1 MKFEKLIKKLLL
13 NKALLNEIVSKFAI
27 ITDIY
32 QLIIIIYFS
41 QPLKSMR

>member
-13 NKALLNEIVSKFAI
+13 NKALLNEIGSKFA

-32 QLIIIIYFS
+32 QLIIIYFS
-41 QPLKSMR
+41 QPLMSMR